1 MMDMSVGAAKASTST
16 SSALL
21 NEPSVSNVASSSS
34 HNQSGSSGSNLH
46 QQAMDTASPPV
57 SATRS
62 DGSPAKKV
70 PDVSDLPYNIS
81 KSRTIRFHKLFKST
95 PVEEYPLESFSCAF
109 KGDIL
114 LHGQLY
120 VSHHWACFYSKIKA
134 RGRLI
139 EIPFEKII
147 SITREKLALIIPNAI
162 GIQTADQ
169 KYVFGSFI
177 SRDSTY
183 KKLVTLWKLNQDSTS
198 GTPGMSIELGG
209 SVIGQPTSEDSSES
223 DTTEDDLNNEHQLDR
238 LKRVGSPAG
247 QGHSHRR
254 ALVEVDHSVSG
265 SGGKHTDASAAAG
278 GFGTRHTA
286 SSQCLNCKSV
296 ANSFSFFSVKL
307 QKIPQ
312 TNLLLAVC
320 TILVFFLLLSAM
332 GLTYKILLL
341 QSKLEIRNVWAPQAS
356 LNFRDRAMSNLYWLQ
371 TESHASIVRQLH
383 SVLEANIHLLEEVHM
398 LLQSLYRDP
407 ESLKDAK

>member
-1 MMDMSVGAAKASTST
+1 MMDMSAGAAKVNTGAV
-16 SSALL
+16 SSF
-21 NEPSVSNVASSSS
+21 PNVASSAS
-34 HNQSGSSGSNLH
+34 HQTGSSGSSS
-46 QQAMDTASPPV
+46 QQQTMEATT
-57 SATRS
+57 SAVPNQRS

-95 PVEEYPLESFSCAF
+95 PIEEYPLESFSCAF

-198 GTPGMSIELGG
+198 GTPGLSIELGG

-223 DTTEDDLNNEHQLDR
+223 DTTEDDLNADQQLDR
-238 LKRVGSPAG
+238 LKRVGASNS
-247 QGHSHRR
+247 QGHRR
-254 ALVEVDHSVSG
+254 TLVEVDHGMGAG
-265 SGGKHTDASAAAG
+265 SGKHADKSAPPG
-278 GFGTRHTA
+278 GFGTRHATN

-296 ANSFSFFSVKL
+296 ASSFSTFSVKL

-341 QSKLEIRNVWAPQAS
+341 QSKLEIRNVWSPQAS
-356 LNFRDRAMSNLYWLQ
+356 LSFRERAMSNLYWLQ
-371 TESHASIVRQLH
+371 TESHASVVRQLH
-383 SVLEANIHLLEEVHM
+383 TVLEANIHLLEEVHT
-398 LLQSLYRDP
+398 LLRSLYRDP
-407 ESLKDAK
+407 DSNVSVKDSK

>member
-1 MMDMSVGAAKASTST
+1 MDISTAAAKTST
-16 SSALL
+16 G
-21 NEPSVSNVASSSS
+21 SVSSFPNVSSSTT
-34 HNQSGSSGSNLH
+34 NQTGSSGLSLH
-46 QQAMDTASPPV
+46 NQQTMETTTPAVPNQ
-57 SATRS
+57 RS

-95 PVEEYPLESFSCAF
+95 PIEEYPLESFSCAF

-139 EIPFEKII
+139 EIPFDKII

-198 GTPGMSIELGG
+198 GTPGLSIELGG

-223 DTTEDDLNNEHQLDR
+223 DTSEDDLNGDQQLDR
-238 LKRVGSPAG
+238 LKRIGGTGS
-247 QGHSHRR
+247 QGHRR
-254 ALVEVDHSVSG
+254 ALVEVDHGIGG
-265 SGGKHTDASAAAG
+265 SGGKHSEKSVPAG
-278 GFGTRHTA
+278 VYGNKHTT

-296 ANSFSFFSVKL
+296 ASSFSTFSVKL

-320 TILVFFLLLSAM
+320 TVLVFFLLLSAM

-341 QSKLEIRNVWAPQAS
+341 QSKLEIRNVWSPQAS
-356 LNFRDRAMSNLYWLQ
+356 LSFRERAMSNLYWLQ
-371 TESHASIVRQLH
+371 TESHASVVRQLH
-383 SVLEANIHLLEEVHM
+383 TVLEANIHLLEEVHT

-407 ESLKDAK
+407 DSNVSVKDSK